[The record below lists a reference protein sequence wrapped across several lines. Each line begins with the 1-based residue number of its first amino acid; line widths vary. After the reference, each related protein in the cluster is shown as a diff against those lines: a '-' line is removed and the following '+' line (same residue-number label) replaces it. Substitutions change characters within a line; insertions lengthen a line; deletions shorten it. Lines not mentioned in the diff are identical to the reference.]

1 MERRTKIVCT
11 LGPAVASQEGILR
24 LVQDGM
30 DVARMNFSHGDH
42 ADHEQNYRWV
52 REATDATGRAVGVLG
67 DLQGPKIRLGRFA
80 EGATFWADGEEVRIT
95 VDDVEGTHDRV
106 STTYKHLAKDAK
118 PGDRL
123 LVDDGKVAL
132 VCKEVDGNDV
142 VCEVVEGGP
151 VSNNKGVS
159 LPGMDI
165 SVPALS
171 EKDIEDLRFGL
182 KLGVDFIALS
192 FVRSPQDVELVH
204 QIMDEE
210 GRRVPVIAKLE
221 KPEAVEALESII
233 LAFDGIM
240 VARGDLGVEC
250 PLEQVPLVQ
259 KCAIQIAR
267 ENAKPV
273 IVATQMLDS
282 MIENSRPTRA
292 EASDVANAVLD
303 GADAVMLSGET
314 SVGVDPHNVV
324 RTMSRIVTS
333 AETDGKV
340 PELAHIPRTKRGVI
354 SYSARDI
361 AERLNAKALVS
372 FTSSG
377 DTAKRVARLRS
388 RLPLL
393 VFTPYQA
400 VRSQLALTWGAQT
413 FLTPTMPSTDDML
426 AEIDNQLLAMEQYN
440 QDDMMVVVAGTPPG
454 ISGNTNMIHVH
465 LLGEE
470 TTAPPEVLA
479 AAEHAKSLEEAEANL
494 QRAKA
499 NAAKAEKA
507 EEDK

>member
-1 MERRTKIVCT
+1 MLDRRTKIVCT
-11 LGPAVASQEGILR
+11 LGPAVASEDAIYR
-24 LVQDGM
+24 LVEDGM
-30 DVARMNFSHGDH
+30 DVARLNMSHGDH

-52 REATDATGRAVGVLG
+52 REATDKTGRAVGILA
-67 DLQGPKIRLGRFA
+67 DLQGPKIRLGRFK
-80 EGATFWADGEEVRIT
+80 ETETYWATGEVVRIT
-95 VDDVEGTHDRV
+95 IDDVEGTHDRV
-106 STTYKHLAKDAK
+106 STTYKGLANDAK

-142 VCEVVEGGP
+142 ICEVTEGGP

-171 EKDIEDLRFGL
+171 EKDIEDLRFAL
-182 KLGVDFIALS
+182 RLGVDFIALS
-192 FVRSPQDVELVH
+192 FVRSPADVDLVH
-204 QIMDEE
+204 EVMDEE
-210 GRRVPVIAKLE
+210 GRRLPVIAKLE
-221 KPEAVEALESII
+221 KPEAVDALESIV
-233 LAFDGIM
+233 LAFDAIM
-240 VARGDLGVEC
+240 VARGDLGVEV

-259 KCAIQIAR
+259 KRAVQIAR

-324 RTMSRIVTS
+324 RTMARIVS
-333 AETDGKV
+333 RAETDGRV
-340 PELAHIPRTKRGVI
+340 PPLAHVPRTKRGVI

-361 AERLNAKALVS
+361 AERLNAKAIVA
-372 FTSSG
+372 FTTSG
-377 DTAKRVARLRS
+377 DTARRVARLHS
-388 RLPLL
+388 QLPLL
-393 VFTPYQA
+393 VFTPNQA

-413 FLTPTMPSTDDML
+413 FLSPQVGSTDEMMQALDE
-426 AEIDNQLLAMEQYN
+426 ALLSMDAYDEN
-440 QDDMMVVVAGTPPG
+440 DLMVVVAGTPPG
-454 ISGNTNMIHVH
+454 ISGNTNMIQCH
-465 LLGEE
+465 LLGE
-470 TTAPPEVLA
+470 TR
-479 AAEHAKSLEEAEANL
+479 S
-494 QRAKA
+494 
-499 NAAKAEKA
+499 
-507 EEDK
+507 

>member
-1 MERRTKIVCT
+1 MLDRRTKIVCT
-11 LGPAVASQEGILR
+11 LGPAVASEDAILR

-30 DVARMNFSHGDH
+30 DVARLNFSHGDH
-42 ADHEQNYRWV
+42 ADHEQNYNWV
-52 REATDATGRAVGVLG
+52 RSATDATGRAVGILA
-67 DLQGPKIRLGRFA
+67 DLQGPKIRLGRFKNGS
-80 EGATFWADGEEVRIT
+80 EQWDNDEIVRIT

-106 STTYKHLAKDAK
+106 STTYKNLADDAK

-123 LVDDGKVAL
+123 LIDDGKVAIE
-132 VCKEVDGNDV
+132 CIEVDGNDV
-142 VCEVVEGGP
+142 VCRVTEGGP

-171 EKDIEDLRFGL
+171 EKDIADLRFAL

-192 FVRSPQDVELVH
+192 FVRSPADIDLVH
-204 QIMDEE
+204 EIMDEE

-221 KPEAVEALESII
+221 KPEAVDALESII
-233 LAFDGIM
+233 LAFDAVM
-240 VARGDLGVEC
+240 VARGDLGVEV

-259 KCAIQIAR
+259 KRAVQIAR

-324 RTMSRIVTS
+324 RTMARIVQR
-333 AETDGKV
+333 AETDGRV
-340 PELAHIPRTKRGVI
+340 PPLSHVPRTKRGVI

-361 AERLNAKALVS
+361 AERLNAKAIVA
-372 FTSSG
+372 FTTSG
-377 DTAKRVARLRS
+377 DTAKRVARLHS
-388 RLPLL
+388 QLPLL
-393 VFTPYQA
+393 VFTPHEA
-400 VRSQLALTWGAQT
+400 VRSQLALTWGAQS
-413 FLTPTMPSTDDML
+413 FLSADVDSTDEMMLSMDKALLDMEEYEEGDL
-426 AEIDNQLLAMEQYN
+426 V
-440 QDDMMVVVAGTPPG
+440 VVVAGTPAG
-454 ISGNTNMIHVH
+454 IAGNTNMIHAH
-465 LLGEE
+465 GLGE
-470 TTAPPEVLA
+470 AI
-479 AAEHAKSLEEAEANL
+479 S
-494 QRAKA
+494 
-499 NAAKAEKA
+499 
-507 EEDK
+507 